1 MCARI
6 LSGTVWLSVHSLSY
20 RMFGFQEFPLITNH
34 IDLWVG
40 IRWNESHWLS
50 SNSQIMTWAAH
61 KTEPD
66 IPFTMF
72 PEISV
77 G

>member
-1 MCARI
+1 
-6 LSGTVWLSVHSLSY
+6 
-20 RMFGFQEFPLITNH
+20 MFGFQEFPFITNH

-40 IRWNESHWLS
+40 IRRNESHWLS

-66 IPFTMF
+66 IPFTVF
-72 PEISV
+72 PETSV